1 MINVENHGDWIHLSL
16 FNLQKDRVFIIVFFL
31 FSGILLFCW
40 FVYFVCL
47 LFTWV
52 WHLFF
57 FSSCFLLIGFRIWI
71 HFSGVSFYFECA
83 ASRFQY
89 NRWILFFSTWTI
101 FGHLYDFHIISVH
114 NSCLLPMKEGNHSVI
129 MIFCW
134 YFLLLNEIFF
144 FKINDQ
150 KWWQNNC
157 KIWSWNF
164 NIKY

>member
-1 MINVENHGDWIHLSL
+1 MWKITATEYICRFLICKKIVFLSS
-16 FNLQKDRVFIIVFFL
+16 FFFL

-57 FSSCFLLIGFRIWI
+57 SSCFLLIGFLIWI

-101 FGHLYDFHIISVH
+101 FGHLYDFHFISVH
-114 NSCLLPMKEGNHSVI
+114 NICLLLPMKEGNHFVI

-134 YFLLLNEIFF
+134 YFSLLNEIFF
-144 FKINDQ
+144 FLRLMIKNDDR
-150 KWWQNNC
+150 
-157 KIWSWNF
+157 I
-164 NIKY
+164 IARYDHEILT